1 MNALVPLPFALPLFG
16 AALATLARRRGTWL
30 RILGPLVGAGVVAA
44 CAGLVAAV
52 ARDGVIAVQMGGW
65 AAPLGITLV
74 ADRLS
79 ALLLVVSAAV
89 LLAIMLHA
97 VGEGAGGLSEHEPGV
112 FYPAY
117 LTLTGGVCL
126 VFLAGDLFNLF
137 VAFEVMLAS
146 SYVLMTLTPTG
157 ERVRAGMTY
166 TVVSLTSSIL
176 FLTALGLTYAATGT
190 VNLADLSERTAG
202 LPGAT
207 RTALALLF
215 LVVFGIKGAIVP
227 MHLWLP
233 DSYPA
238 ALTKITAVFAALL
251 TKAAVYALIRVET
264 LAFPRE
270 HGSRPMLVL
279 AAGTIIIGT
288 LGALTH
294 DDIHRVFSFIL
305 VGHIGY
311 MLFGLAL
318 FDVAG
323 LTGAIL
329 YLVHHIVVQA
339 TLFLVSDLMQGLT
352 GETSLHR
359 LGGLAG
365 LSAFIAVLFFIPA
378 MSVSGVP
385 PTSGFV
391 AKLALFQAGLGSGS
405 TLAYAV
411 TGVAVL
417 GSVLTLMA
425 MVRIWTLGFWRPRP
439 READEAAHARAAERM
454 ARMAEPYTRGGV
466 RLMQSV
472 TAVMVAAGLLVAVF
486 AGPLASWSR
495 SAASDLVDRTGY
507 RHAVLDGGRP

>member
-1 MNALVPLPFALPLFG
+1 MNVLVPLPFALPLLG
-16 AALATLARRRGTWL
+16 AALAMISRRREAWL
-30 RILGPLVGAGVVAA
+30 RVLAPLVGAGVVAA
-44 CAGLVAAV
+44 AGGLVAAV

-97 VGEGAGGLSEHEPGV
+97 VGEGAGGLGRHEPGV

-117 LTLTGGVCL
+117 LALTAGVCL
-126 VFLAGDLFNLF
+126 LFLAGDLFNLF

-146 SYVLMTLTPTG
+146 SYVLMTLTPTA
-157 ERVRAGMTY
+157 ERMRAGMTY

-176 FLTALGLTYAATGT
+176 FLTALGLTYAAAGT
-190 VNLADLSERTAG
+190 VNLADLSARVADLPAG
-202 LPGAT
+202 T
-207 RTALALLF
+207 RSALGMLF

-238 ALTKITAVFAALL
+238 ALTKVTAVFAALL
-251 TKAAVYALIRVET
+251 TKAAIYALIRVQT
-264 LAFPRE
+264 LLFPRE
-270 HGSRPMLVL
+270 NGSWIMLAL
-279 AAGTIIIGT
+279 AAGTMLIGT

-294 DDIHRVFSFIL
+294 DDVHRVFSFTL

-311 MLFGLAL
+311 MLFGLGL
-318 FDVAG
+318 FSVAG

-339 TLFLVSDLMQGLT
+339 TLFLVSDLMQGRA

-359 LGGLAG
+359 LGGLAR
-365 LSAFIAVLFFIPA
+365 LSSFIAVLFFVPA

-385 PTSGFV
+385 PSSGFV
-391 AKLALFQAGLGSGS
+391 AKLALFQAGLGAGRP
-405 TLAYAV
+405 LAYAV

-417 GSVLTLMA
+417 ASLLTLIA
-425 MVRIWTLGFWRPRP
+425 MSRIWTLGFWRPRP
-439 READEAAHARAAERM
+439 EGAAVPPAEEA
-454 ARMAEPYTRGGV
+454 YTEGGV
-466 RLMQSV
+466 RMMQSV
-472 TAVMVAAGLLVAVF
+472 TAVMVVAGLLIAVF
-486 AGPLASWSR
+486 AGPLSSWSR
-495 SAASDLVDRTGY
+495 RAAIDLLDPSDY
-507 RHAVLDGGRP
+507 RRAVLTGEAR

>member
-1 MNALVPLPFALPLFG
+1 MNVLVPLPFALPLLG
-16 AALATLARRRGTWL
+16 AALALIARRHAVWL
-30 RILGPLVGAGVVAA
+30 RVLGPLAALGGVAA
-44 CAGLVAAV
+44 SAALVAAV
-52 ARDGVIAVQMGGW
+52 ARDGALAVQMGGW
-65 AAPLGITLV
+65 AAPSGITLV

-79 ALLLVVSAAV
+79 SLLLVVAGTV
-89 LLAIMLHA
+89 LLAVMLHA
-97 VGEGAGGLSEHEPGV
+97 LGEGAGGTGEHEAGV
-112 FYPAY
+112 FYPVY
-117 LTLTGGVCL
+117 LTLTAGVSL

-137 VAFEVMLAS
+137 VAFEIMLAS

-176 FLTALGLTYAATGT
+176 FLTSLGLTYAAAGT
-190 VNLADLSERTAG
+190 VNLADLSTRVPD

-207 RTALALLF
+207 RTALGLLF

-227 MHLWLP
+227 MHMWLP

-251 TKAAVYALIRVET
+251 TKAAVYSLIRVET
-264 LAFPRE
+264 LVFPRE
-270 HGSRPMLVL
+270 HGSRVMLVL
-279 AAGTIIIGT
+279 AAGTIIVGT

-339 TLFLVSDLMQGLT
+339 TLFLVSDLIQGRT
-352 GETSLHR
+352 GETSLYR

-365 LSAFIAVLFFIPA
+365 LSAFVSVLFFIPA

-391 AKLALFQAGLGSGS
+391 AKLALFQAGVGSGS
-405 TLAYAV
+405 VLAYAV
-411 TGVAVL
+411 TGVAVV

-425 MVRIWTLGFWRPRP
+425 MSRIWTLGFWRPRP
-439 READEAAHARAAERM
+439 EDAEEPAASES
-454 ARMAEPYTRGGV
+454 YTHGGV

-472 TAVMVAAGLLVAVF
+472 TAVLVVAGLLIAAF

-495 SAASDLVDRTGY
+495 QAADDLVSGNDY
-507 RHAVLDGGRP
+507 RHAVQGGGGP